1 MATAPRMLDS
11 KGRLTLGKELA
22 NQQVLIEQIGQTE
35 YRVKLAMSIP
45 LQEAWLYQNEE
56 AKSAVFRGLADA
68 AAGRFSDPP
77 PSWEEDGKLLEEL
90 ED

>member
-1 MATAPRMLDS
+1 MAAVPRVLDS

-22 NQQVLIEQIGQTE
+22 HQQVLVEQIDRTE

-45 LQEAWLYQNEE
+45 LREAWLYQNEE
-56 AKSAVFRGLADA
+56 AKAAVFRGLADA
-68 AAGRFSDPP
+68 AAARFSDSPP
-77 PSWEEDGKLLEEL
+77 DLEEDEKLMAEL